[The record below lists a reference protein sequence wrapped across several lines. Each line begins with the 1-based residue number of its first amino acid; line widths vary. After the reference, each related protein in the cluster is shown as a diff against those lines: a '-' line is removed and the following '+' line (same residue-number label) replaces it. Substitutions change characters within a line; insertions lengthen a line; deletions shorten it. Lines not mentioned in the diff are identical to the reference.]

1 MGLTGTKFAVAAVG
15 TSAVTEFA
23 GFPVATVATV
33 ATVAAT
39 AGSAREPAGNL
50 LAIGFAILVA
60 MQTVV

>member
-33 ATVAAT
+33 AAT

-50 LAIGFAILVA
+50 LAIGFAILAA